1 MNVPSILLWGLAA
14 TIVLTTMVIGGQS
27 LGLTR
32 IDMPFI
38 LGTMF
43 TPNRDRAKVI
53 GYFVHVINGWLFAV
67 VYALFFENL
76 HAATWWFGAL
86 IGLVQGIV
94 VIVAVLPLLP
104 GVHPRMVSDFR
115 GPEPTRLLEPPG
127 FLATNYGR
135 ITPIVTLVAHTIY
148 GTILGTF
155 YFPR

>member
-1 MNVPSILLWGLAA
+1 MNVPSILLWGFAA
-14 TIVLTTMVIGGQS
+14 TVVLTTLVIGGQS

-43 TPNRDRAKVI
+43 SSNRDRAKVI
-53 GYFVHVINGWLFAV
+53 GYFFHILNGWIFAI

-76 HAATWWFGAL
+76 HTATWWFGAL
-86 IGLVQGIV
+86 IGFVQGIV

-115 GPEPTRLLEPPG
+115 GPQPTRLLEPPG

-135 ITPIVTLVAHTIY
+135 ITPIVTLIAHTIY
-148 GTILGTF
+148 GMILGTF
-155 YFPR
+155 YLPR